1 MNLVYMKLLRSFQYV
16 IRSSD
21 SDGYITRTHRYTDM
35 KNRVVL
41 ILPWLLISLIWISTD
56 SLQAQSTLE
65 RVTVSERADGRG
77 FVIRNHLSALPD
89 SFRVVQTSAERVQFM
104 LYGVMKAESDFS
116 TASVEERIPELFQAF
131 NLIEEALEFGMELHF
146 STGGYFRAS
155 AYPDVNGR
163 DILIGL
169 ERIAEESFSPEI
181 ITEVPEG
188 SEFEER
194 QLEEKSEIAESVT
207 ALPVVQREARRFGVE
222 TTFGIRGGITR
233 ANIYGAG
240 YARDPRMGTTM
251 GMSVDMAFRFGLPYN
266 LTTGLETGVSYTEK
280 GFENPNKPAFFDQN
294 IEIDYIEIPILARIG
309 YEELWIFTP
318 YIAAGSYIGFMA
330 SAERVREDGSRSDLD
345 DQVSHVEFGWIG
357 GAGVDIRIGDVI
369 ASFQI
374 RQSVGQSHLFSDPQ
388 LNSGEKNRQLSL
400 VFGLRF

>member
-1 MNLVYMKLLRSFQYV
+1 M

-21 SDGYITRTHRYTDM
+21 PDGYISRKHRYSDM
-35 KNRVVL
+35 NNRVIL
-41 ILPWLLISLIWISTD
+41 ILSWLLISLIWVSTD

-155 AYPDVNGR
+155 VYPDVNGR

-188 SEFEER
+188 SEFEDDQGE
-194 QLEEKSEIAESVT
+194 LSEPVSEMPSVE
-207 ALPVVQREARRFGVE
+207 REARRFGVE

-233 ANIYGAG
+233 ANFYGAG

-251 GMSVDMAFRFGLPYN
+251 GMSVDMALKFALPYN
-266 LTTGLETGVSYTEK
+266 LITGLETGVSYTEK
-280 GFENPNKPAFFDQN
+280 GFENPNIEAFFDQN

-309 YEELWIFTP
+309 YGDLGIFTP

-330 SAERVREDGSRSDLD
+330 SAERVGEDGSRSDLD
-345 DQVSHVEFGWIG
+345 DQVRHVEFGWMG
-357 GAGVDIRIGDVI
+357 GAGVDIQIGDVI

-374 RQSVGQSHLFSDPQ
+374 RQSLGQSRLFTDPQ
-388 LNSGEKNRQLSL
+388 LDSGEKNRQLSL